1 MYRSCHILLDKSLLK
16 CKNVATSCFSSNPG
30 EGGNKECFLHGGRG
44 GGILWNY
51 TISLHVNVIRLIKI
65 NKLAP
70 NALDHLL

>member
-1 MYRSCHILLDKSLLK
+1 MLQLHALAHTLGREVIKS
-16 CKNVATSCFSSNPG
+16 VSSMG
-30 EGGNKECFLHGGRG
+30 G